1 MSPETKAV
9 MRECTIGSDEGNL
22 SFPQIVAKLITAGIE
37 SYHTDLR
44 RAEKTYYMS
53 NGESHIVGAKM
64 IEADPP
70 EEFSAAGVEAAVRSI
85 QSGKIDYAEFCARIL
100 AAGCVSYQVFL
111 TGRLVVY
118 AGRNGDSVVEPF
130 PAAV

>member
-1 MSPETKAV
+1 MSPEAKAV
-9 MRECTIGSDEGNL
+9 MRECTSRSDDGTL
-22 SFPQIVAKLITAGIE
+22 SFPQAVAKLITAGIE

-53 NGESHIVGAKM
+53 NGESHIVAAKM

-70 EEFSAAGVEAAVRSI
+70 EEFSAAGVEAAVRSF
-85 QSGKIDYAEFCARIL
+85 QSGKIAYTEFCARIL

-118 AGRNGDSVVEPF
+118 AGRNGDTIAEPF
-130 PAAV
+130 PAAI